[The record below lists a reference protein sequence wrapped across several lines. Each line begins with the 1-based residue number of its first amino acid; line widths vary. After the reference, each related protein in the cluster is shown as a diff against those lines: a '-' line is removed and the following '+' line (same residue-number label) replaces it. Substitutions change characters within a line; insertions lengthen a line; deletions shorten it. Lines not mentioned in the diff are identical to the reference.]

1 MDESVSRRAGSTPD
15 GAGHHRTIVII
26 MAVAALVLMA
36 VAWLVTAPAAGAL
49 AACGAVF

>member
-36 VAWLVTAPAAGAL
+36 AVWLLTAPAAGAL